1 MVTKLREAFLAGGA
15 YAKLVHYPKLI
26 DPSTNTEVDG
36 HQLWSKLTSS
46 IMLDVDGYLRKRRL
60 PTWDYNEIKAIAEKN
75 GIKTPSNFIELYL
88 AAPGYKALAQST
100 SSSSSLIYTYRADT
114 LEHAKERAITACQMR
129 YPGHTCKIID
139 PREGQAAEAKRV
151 EEQRDAEPTERTKTE
166 LTRAASAAS
175 QGDNSMRR
183 GPKSWLWRPPGNLV
197 RCWQSHTNHRVRPL
211 LQILPCSRANCRSS

>member
-75 GIKTPSNFIELYL
+75 GIKTPSNFHR
-88 AAPGYKALAQST
+88 AL
-100 SSSSSLIYTYRADT
+100 
-114 LEHAKERAITACQMR
+114 
-129 YPGHTCKIID
+129 
-139 PREGQAAEAKRV
+139 PRGAWLQGAGPIN
-151 EEQRDAEPTERTKTE
+151 EQ
-166 LTRAASAAS
+166 L
-175 QGDNSMRR
+175 
-183 GPKSWLWRPPGNLV
+183 
-197 RCWQSHTNHRVRPL
+197 
-211 LQILPCSRANCRSS
+211 ILPDLHVSRRYIGAR